1 MILKWDTSKS
11 VADLLGMNLSPAL
24 LGVVGPPPPPSLAG
38 LRAPGLLGD
47 LLPSR
52 DGDRRGVLD
61 GVRLDRDSLSL
72 FSPEPPPPSLEPF
85 RPATTV

>member
-24 LGVVGPPPPPSLAG
+24 LGVVGAPPSLAG

-61 GVRLDRDSLSL
+61 GVRRDRDSLSL
-72 FSPEPPPPSLEPF
+72 FSPEPPAPSLEPF
-85 RPATTV
+85 RPAATV